1 MSFNALIARLREMS
15 VFRLS
20 LLIGALVVLPRLGS
34 VGLWDPW
41 ETHYAEVGR
50 QMLARGDLVH
60 PYWQNAWFFS
70 KPPLTPWLA
79 ALGLWLS
86 GAQPWG
92 QPGEGALP
100 PGTEWMIRLPFA
112 LVMLAAGAL
121 LADTVARKSSRRAG
135 VFAALVWW
143 TMPLIDF
150 IARQTM
156 TDGPFVASLVIAM
169 CCAARAEHEGATQYW
184 WAGFFGALGAGLLAK
199 GLVALLPLVIGG
211 LCWLTLDG
219 TSALSRLRRIPW
231 WSPLFLL
238 LSAGPWYWVM
248 VRFEGRDD
256 EGKTFVERFFI
267 ADHLDRFATGV
278 HTTTP
283 GGTFTYFLEQGAWA
297 IFPWVVLVPVALHA
311 LVSMPREGTR
321 WRLAVTWSIAG
332 ALFFTLFT
340 LSATRFHHYVLPM
353 LPPLVVLIALGADAL
368 WDDARRFAPSLLA
381 GLVALLVVS
390 KDLAARP
397 RHLLDLFTYNH
408 DRPYPMELLGAPVW
422 SGAPGWLTPG
432 HALMLLT
439 SLVGVGIFI
448 SIVMRSGRRVVL
460 ATSAMA
466 VAFALFLSWQHWEAL
481 GKHWTQRRLVD
492 VYLQAR
498 APGEPL
504 AAFLMNWKGETF
516 YTRNDVVQIGAADP
530 RGSLAM
536 LLSSHPRAFFLVEHH
551 RLEMLRGALPPNTT
565 LEPIAPQTMN
575 KFVLAVAH
583 RGP

>member
-1 MSFNALIARLREMS
+1 MTLNALIARLRELS

-20 LLIGALVVLPRLGS
+20 LIMGALVVIPRLGS

-50 QMLARGDLVH
+50 QMLARGDLIH

-79 ALGLWLS
+79 AMGLWFS

-92 QPGEGALP
+92 HPGEGALP
-100 PGTEWMIRLPFA
+100 AGTEWMIRLPFA
-112 LVMLAAGAL
+112 LLMLLAGAF
-121 LADTVARKSSRRAG
+121 LADTVARASSRRAG
-135 VFAALVWW
+135 VLTGIVWW
-143 TMPLIDF
+143 SMPLIDL
-150 IARQTM
+150 IARQAM
-156 TDGPFVASLVIAM
+156 TDGPFVASLVIAV
-169 CCAARAEHEGATQYW
+169 CCAARAERDDGDRRW
-184 WAGFFGALGAGLLAK
+184 WAGFFTALGLGMLAK
-199 GLVALLPLVIGG
+199 GLVALLPLVIVG
-211 LCWLTLDG
+211 LAWVTLDR
-219 TSALSRLRRIPW
+219 SAALTRVRAVPW

-238 LSAGPWYWVM
+238 FTAGPWYSVM

-267 ADHLDRFATGV
+267 ADHLDRLTSGV

-283 GGTFTYFLEQGAWA
+283 GGTFTYFVEQGAWA
-297 IFPWVVLVPVALHA
+297 IYPWVVLVPLALHA
-311 LVSMPREGTR
+311 LVSMPREGAR

-332 ALFFTLFT
+332 ALVFSLFT

-353 LPPLVVLIALGADAL
+353 VPPLVVLIALGADAL
-368 WDDARRFAPSLLA
+368 WDDARRFSPSLLG
-381 GLVALLVVS
+381 GLVALLVVT
-390 KDLAARP
+390 KDLSARP

-408 DRPYPMELLGAPVW
+408 DRPYPMEVLAEPVW
-422 SGAPGWLTPG
+422 SGAPAWLTPG
-432 HALMLLT
+432 HALMLLA
-439 SLVGVGIFI
+439 SLAGVGVFV
-448 SIVMRSGRRVVL
+448 SIIRSNGRRVVL

-481 GKHWTQRRLVD
+481 GRHWTQRQLVD
-492 VYLQAR
+492 LYLQTR

-530 RGSLAM
+530 RGALTL

-551 RLEMLRGALPPNTT
+551 RLETLRSVLPPNTT
-565 LEPIAPQTMN
+565 LDAIAPQTMN
-575 KFVLAVAH
+575 KFVLAVAQ